1 MAVKK
6 RGKKWHFK
14 IRVFGKEVGVAT
26 DARLKSEAEEIEKDV
41 KRACRSGDYGSL
53 DADSR
58 EVCIRMFRNQRWELP
73 SGLVL
78 EEGVREELTLW
89 KSIELCLTYPDV
101 RTSENRERL
110 TQCFLHL
117 AKRFGKDLPVKSI
130 WIPQIKEYQMG
141 RLNEGAAPS
150 TINKEKSALSKM
162 FQVLIEL
169 QHHDD
174 NPARMVKNLSE
185 KSGEREVYIGF
196 DNFVGIL
203 EQLPSWVRP
212 IVLTAF
218 YSGMRRGEIL
228 GLRRQHVNLE
238 TRIILLKPED
248 VKEGKWKRVPIHMD
262 LVPIL
267 SDAMKVQALGNDKI
281 FLVDGHTL
289 NPDSIRKPWNKAVK
303 AVGLDP
309 VPIFHDL
316 RATWKTN
323 AMRSGMD
330 QEIRERIMEH
340 YNRAMNVNER
350 YGRISDSDLI
360 RAIDGVTFDHGKSE
374 IILASKKRN
383 RQSAAI
389 TLPAK
394 AGTKWEQKPLCS
406 SLGGNC

>member
-26 DARLKSEAEEIEKDV
+26 GARLKSESEDIERDV

-58 EVCIRMFRNQRWELP
+58 EVCIRMFRNQGWEIP

-78 EEGVREELTLW
+78 EQGATQELSLW

-110 TQCFLHL
+110 EQCFIHVTEQL
-117 AKRFGKDLPVKSI
+117 GKDLPVKLI
-130 WIPQIKEYQMG
+130 WIPQIKEYQVG
-141 RLNEGAAPS
+141 RLDEGAAPS
-150 TINKEKSALSKM
+150 TINKEKSALSKI

-169 QHHDD
+169 KHIDA

-185 KSGEREVYIGF
+185 KSGEREVYIGLDDF
-196 DNFVGIL
+196 MGIL
-203 EQLPSWVRP
+203 KQFPPWVRP
-212 IVLTAF
+212 IALTAF

-228 GLRRQHVNLE
+228 GLSRKHVDLE

-248 VKEGKWKRVPIHMD
+248 VKEDKWKRVPIHMD
-262 LVPIL
+262 LIPIL
-267 SDAMKVQALGNDKI
+267 AGVMKVQALGTDKI
-281 FLVDGHTL
+281 FLVDGHAP

-309 VPIFHDL
+309 VPVFHDL

-330 QEIRERIMEH
+330 QEVRERIMGH
-340 YNRAMNVNER
+340 YNRAKNVNER
-350 YGRISDSDLI
+350 YGRISDADLVK
-360 RAIDGVTFDHGKSE
+360 AIDSVTFDHGKTE
-374 IILASKKRN
+374 IVLAQKK
-383 RQSAAI
+383 
-389 TLPAK
+389 
-394 AGTKWEQKPLCS
+394 
-406 SLGGNC
+406 